1 MTSIY
6 ILIGIIIVIGATAG
20 FLRDKFDIQDEKP
33 KYDYKRR
40 NFFLTRAEHECYDA
54 LVQAVGQE
62 YLIFAQVHLPTLLD
76 NKIVGQNWNAAFRH
90 VSQKSVDFVLCDKA
104 YISPKLAIELDD
116 KSHERPDRQGRDQEV
131 ERILKGAGMPLL
143 RLENH
148 GKFNPEDLAKKIRGA
163 LNLSDTPPSLSPSA
177 AQSQR
182 NPA

>member
-6 ILIGIIIVIGATAG
+6 ILIGIIIVIGVVAG
-20 FLRDKFDIQDEKP
+20 LLRDKFDTQDEKP

-40 NFFLTRAEHECYDA
+40 NFFLTRAEYECYDA

-62 YLIFAQVHLPTLLD
+62 YLVFAQVHLPTLLD
-76 NKIVGQNWNAAFRH
+76 NKVVGQNWNAAFRH
-90 VSQKSVDFVLCDKA
+90 ISQKSVDFVLCDKT

-116 KSHERPDRQGRDQEV
+116 KSHERQDRQDRDREV

-148 GKFNPEDLAKKIRGA
+148 GKFNPQELAEKIRSVLKTNGI
-163 LNLSDTPPSLSPSA
+163 PPSPPQSA
-177 AQSQR
+177 A
-182 NPA
+182 

>member
-6 ILIGIIIVIGATAG
+6 ILIAIIVILVVLVGL
-20 FLRDKFDIQDEKP
+20 FKDKFNTEVEKP
-33 KYDYKRR
+33 KYNYKRR
-40 NFFLTRAEHECYDA
+40 NFFLSRAEHECYDA

-76 NKIVGQNWNAAFRH
+76 HKVAGQNWNAAFRH

-116 KSHERPDRQGRDQEV
+116 KSHERTDRQERDQEV

-148 GKFNPEDLAKKIRGA
+148 AKFNPQELAEKVRSA
-163 LNLSDTPPSLSPSA
+163 LNLS
-177 AQSQR
+177 
-182 NPA
+182 